1 MNPAAKVDNEYTV
14 RYSTRMVKESHT
26 VAEQSDNRARI
37 LQHALRLFVAQ
48 GYDAVGVQAICDAAG
63 ITKPTLY
70 HYFGN
75 KRGLLEAIMD
85 TWGAPFLREL
95 ATVAAYDGDL
105 QYRLLLVVQTF
116 FGFAQQHPQ
125 VYRLL
130 LASWFAAT
138 QNEVYDVSAAIHTEQ
153 QQVLEGLFTSA
164 TPDHGNMRTRQRI
177 YAATLLGTINT
188 YVVLW
193 LNGHARLDTQSAQ
206 AAVQQF
212 SYGIYS

>member
-1 MNPAAKVDNEYTV
+1 ME
-14 RYSTRMVKESHT
+14 KESHT

-37 LQHALRLFVAQ
+37 LDHALRLFVAQ

-164 TPDHGNMRTRQRI
+164 TPDHGNMRIAPAHIRGDVTWHDQHLCGVMAQRSRPPR
-177 YAATLLGTINT
+177 
-188 YVVLW
+188 
-193 LNGHARLDTQSAQ
+193 HAGGAGSGSAVFVRHLFLIFLQ
-206 AAVQQF
+206 MVYLPVCIWSSQ
-212 SYGIYS
+212 

>member
-1 MNPAAKVDNEYTV
+1 MSEQVDNRE
-14 RYSTRMVKESHT
+14 
-26 VAEQSDNRARI
+26 RI
-37 LQHALRLFVAQ
+37 LDHALNLFVAQ

-63 ITKPTLY
+63 VTKPTLY

-75 KRGLLEAIMD
+75 KRGLLEAIIER
-85 TWGAPFLREL
+85 WCIPFIREL
-95 ATVAAYDGDL
+95 ATASEYNGDL
-105 QYRLLLVVQTF
+105 QYRLLRVVQTSF
-116 FGFAQQHPQ
+116 AFAQRRPQ

-130 LASWFAAT
+130 LASWLAAP
-138 QNEVYDVSAAIHTEQ
+138 QNDVFEVSAAIHRQ
-153 QQVLEGLFTSA
+153 QQDLLEALFESA
-164 TPDHGNMRTRQRI
+164 TPDHGNMRRRHRI

-193 LNGHARLDTQSAQ
+193 LNGHADLDTAAAQ